1 MAILGISPQIADY
14 GRQLRERVIR
24 DAQFD
29 HAGHK
34 GHDAFWPDP
43 RGDFPLRLISDP
55 DCTLSRAVGAER
67 KGHWSG
73 PMVYA
78 TTFLVDADGRVQWR
92 FHARMA
98 SRRPSPVS
106 LAAMAGAVAKGEPI
120 PEYIE
125 E

>member
-1 MAILGISPQIADY
+1 MAIFGISPQIADY
-14 GRQLRERVIR
+14 GRHLRERVIR

-55 DCTLSRAVGAER
+55 DCTLSRAVGVER

-78 TTFLVDADGRVQWR
+78 TTFLVDKDGLVQWR
-92 FHARMA
+92 FHSRMA

-125 E
+125 D

>member
-14 GRQLRERVIR
+14 GRQLRDRVIR
-24 DAQFD
+24 DAQLD

-43 RGDFPLRLISDP
+43 RGVFPLRLISDP

-78 TTFLVDADGRVQWR
+78 TTFLTDTGGHVRWR
-92 FHARMA
+92 FQAKMA
-98 SRRPSPVS
+98 SRRPSPVR
-106 LAAMAGAVAKGEPI
+106 LAIMAGAVAKGEPI
-120 PEYIE
+120 PEYVE
-125 E
+125 D

>member
-1 MAILGISPQIADY
+1 VAILGISPQPPEH
-14 GRQLRERVIR
+14 GRQLRERVIQ
-24 DAQFD
+24 DAHFD
-29 HAGHK
+29 QAGHK

-43 RGDFPLRLISDP
+43 GGAFPLRLISDP

-78 TTFLVDADGRVQWR
+78 TTFLIDAGGHVRWSFQ
-92 FHARMA
+92 ARSA
-98 SRRPSPVS
+98 SRRPSPVR
-106 LAAMAGAVAKGEPI
+106 LANMAGAVTKKEPL
-120 PEYIE
+120 PDYVE

>member
-1 MAILGISPQIADY
+1 
-14 GRQLRERVIR
+14 
-24 DAQFD
+24 
-29 HAGHK
+29 
-34 GHDAFWPDP
+34 
-43 RGDFPLRLISDP
+43 
-55 DCTLSRAVGAER
+55 VGAER

-106 LAAMAGAVAKGEPI
+106 LAAMAGAVAKGETI

-125 E
+125 D